1 MSNKNKNDRVII
13 YKYSVNTQDKLCSNR
28 GSNSQRNVPQK
39 RKISKETNQ
48 TNYNWFGRPNRT
60 AIAEALAK
68 ETFRKSEALERDESN
83 KPQLV
88 RAIEK

>member
-1 MSNKNKNDRVII
+1 M
-13 YKYSVNTQDKLCSNR
+13 
-28 GSNSQRNVPQK
+28 
-39 RKISKETNQ
+39 NQ
-48 TNYNWFGRPNRT
+48 TNDNWFGRPNRA

-68 ETFRKSEALERDESN
+68 ETSRKIEGLERDESN